1 VSDWFITEEQAR
13 ADGFG
18 GMTTVPLVQI
28 RDVTRSFESRGGR
41 PPAVDRVS
49 LNLHEGEIVAI
60 VGRSGSGKS
69 TLVQMVGALDTPD
82 HGQIVFHGMTLS
94 SLSDA
99 ERTVL
104 RRDRIGFVF
113 QDSHLVPTLSV
124 LENVALTSLV
134 AGRRRSEWADRAH
147 ALLDELGLDGLASAR
162 PATLSGGESQRVA
175 LARALF
181 SRPSLVLADEPTGA
195 LDSATSRD
203 VLRLLR
209 GVVVDDQASAVVV
222 VTHGLETACIA
233 DRIIVLRD
241 GRVIADERF
250 TPAATTDSVEGR
262 AHEERVRAWLA
273 EHR

>member
-1 VSDWFITEEQAR
+1 MS
-13 ADGFG
+13 
-18 GMTTVPLVQI
+18 TVPLVEI
-28 RDVTRSFESRGGR
+28 REVSRLFESRGGR
-41 PPAVDRVS
+41 PPAVDRLS
-49 LNLHEGEIVAI
+49 LDLHEGEIVAI

-82 HGQIVFHGMTLS
+82 HGQIVFDGMTLS
-94 SLSDA
+94 SLSEA

-134 AGRRRSEWADRAH
+134 AGRRRSAWADRAH
-147 ALLDELGLDGLASAR
+147 ALLDELGLDGLGSAR
-162 PATLSGGESQRVA
+162 PATLSGGEAQRVA

-209 GVVVDDQASAVVV
+209 GMVVDDQASAVVV
-222 VTHGLETACIA
+222 VTHDLETACIA

-250 TPAATTDSVEGR
+250 TPAATIDSVEGR

>member
-1 VSDWFITEEQAR
+1 MS
-13 ADGFG
+13 
-18 GMTTVPLVQI
+18 TVPLVEI
-28 RDVTRSFESRGGR
+28 REVSRLFESRGGR

-49 LNLHEGEIVAI
+49 LDLHEGEIIAI

-82 HGQIVFHGMTLS
+82 HGQIVFDGMTLS
-94 SLSDA
+94 SLSEA

-147 ALLDELGLDGLASAR
+147 ALLDELGLDGLGSAR
-162 PATLSGGESQRVA
+162 PATLSGGEAQRVA

-195 LDSATSRD
+195 LDSSTGD
-203 VLRLLR
+203 EVMGLLR
-209 GVVVDDQASAVVV
+209 ERVDAGAAGLL
-222 VTHGLETACIA
+222 VTHDARHAAWA
-233 DRIIVLRD
+233 DRIVFLRD
-241 GRVIADERF
+241 GRLVDESAPRGPESLL
-250 TPAATTDSVEGR
+250 TPEAR
-262 AHEERVRAWLA
+262 
-273 EHR
+273 